1 MLPMQGAR
9 VQSLVGEVDPTCMLQ
24 LRVRMPQLRSPHATT
39 KIPRAATKTQQS
51 QNKEIFFLNKKIKIW
66 VKAKR
71 TLRRVSESLK
81 NIGRDC

>member
-1 MLPMQGAR
+1 
-9 VQSLVGEVDPTCMLQ
+9 
-24 LRVRMPQLRSPHATT
+24 MPQLRSPHATT
-39 KIPRAATKTQQS
+39 KIPHATTKKIPRAATKTQQS